1 MTVSAPGHLLCER
14 RANPLGLDVAK
25 PRLSWQL
32 CDKRRGARQTAYQV
46 RTAGTP
52 AVLKAG
58 SELLWDSGRV
68 ESDRSVHVPYE
79 GPAPA
84 SKQRCYWH
92 VRVWDGNGV
101 ESPWS
106 EPAWFE
112 TGLLD
117 RKDWEAEWI
126 ASPLVGGPRTTVP
139 VPYMRRDITL
149 DGKVAAARLYI
160 TALGVFEAYING
172 QRVGDDV
179 LAPGWTYFPK
189 QVRYHVYDVAGLLKK
204 GNNALGAILGDG
216 WYCGHIEK
224 LPRQVH
230 GDRPKLL
237 ARLDV
242 ELADGSKRT
251 VLSDGS
257 WKTWFGPLL
266 EADLIMGEAYDA
278 RLEMPGW
285 NKPGFDD
292 SAWLPVKVM
301 PDEGMKLAAYRGP
314 TMRCVEEI
322 KPVAEPWKGR
332 HGWVFDLGQN
342 MVGVVRLKI
351 KGDAGTTVWIRHAE
365 MMNPD
370 DSLHTE
376 NLRTARAS
384 DYYTFKGDGI
394 EEWTPRFTFHGFRY
408 VELQGI
414 RKKPPRNAV
423 TGVVIH
429 SEMASTGRFKCS
441 DKLVNQLQHN
451 IQWGQKGNFLDVPTD
466 CPQRDERLGWTGDA
480 QVFIRTACFNMDV
493 SGFFTKWLQDI
504 RDAQG
509 PKGTV
514 PSIVPISAPGLAG
527 TDGGPAWADATTIC
541 ALTIYEEYGDVRA
554 LEEHYDCMV
563 RYVKYQAD
571 TARDYLRCWDGC
583 GYSQGFGD
591 WLALDGSGVWS
602 GGTPKELIGTAFFA
616 RSTQLLAQAARA
628 LGRQRD
634 AVKYEK
640 QYESIRNAFQK
651 KFVTPR
657 GLIAGRTQTCYVLAL
672 HFDLLPEGLREAAL
686 AELVR
691 DIEKRGM
698 KLSTGF
704 VGTAYLPHVLTRFGR
719 TDIAYALLAQREWPS
734 WLYAVTRGATTIW
747 ERWDG
752 WTHDKGFQDK
762 AMNSFNHYAY
772 GAIGE
777 WLYRTVA
784 GLGVDPAHPGY
795 KHLVIRPLPGGGLTR
810 AEAEL
815 QTMYGPAK
823 SGWKIRGERLRMEV
837 VVPPN
842 ATATVY
848 VPGAAAGKV
857 TEAGKPASKAEGVST
872 VEKGVF
878 DVGAGSYVFECDWP
892 KT

>member
-1 MTVSAPGHLLCER
+1 MKVSAPERLRCEYR
-14 RANPLGLDVAK
+14 VNPLGIDVAQ

-32 CDKRRGARQTAYQV
+32 RDKRRGARQTAYRV
-46 RTAGTP
+46 RAAGRP
-52 AVLKAG
+52 GDLEAG
-58 SELLWDSGRV
+58 DNLLWDSGRV
-68 ESDRSVHVPYE
+68 ESDQSVHVPYG

-84 SKQRCYWH
+84 SKQRCYWQ
-92 VRVWDGNGV
+92 VRTWDEGGA

-106 EPAWFE
+106 DPAWFE
-112 TGLLD
+112 MGLLD
-117 RKDWEAEWI
+117 REDWEAEWI
-126 ASPLVGGPRTTVP
+126 ASSLVGGPRTTVP
-139 VPYMRRDITL
+139 VPYMRKDIAL
-149 DGKVAAARLYI
+149 DGAVAAARLYI
-160 TALGVFEAYING
+160 TALGVFEAHING
-172 QRVGDDV
+172 RRVGEDV

-189 QVRYHVYDVAGLLKK
+189 QVRYHVYDVARLLKK
-204 GNNALGAILGDG
+204 GDNTLGAILGDG

-237 ARLDV
+237 ARLEV
-242 ELADGSKRT
+242 ELKDGTKQV
-251 VLSDGS
+251 VLSDGT
-257 WKTWFGPLL
+257 WKTCFGPLL

-285 NKPGFDD
+285 DRPGFDD
-292 SAWLPVKVM
+292 SGWLPVKTM
-301 PDEGMKLAAYRGP
+301 PDEGMDLVAYRGP
-314 TMRCVEEI
+314 AMRCVEEI
-322 KPVAEPWKGR
+322 KPVAKPRKGR
-332 HGWVFDLGQN
+332 HGWIFDLGQN

-351 KGDAGTTVWIRHAE
+351 EGAAGKTVTIRHAE

-376 NLRTARAS
+376 NLRTARAT
-384 DYYTFKGDGI
+384 DYYTPAGNGV

-414 RKKPPRNAV
+414 REQPRRDAV

-429 SEMASTGRFKCS
+429 SDMESTGRFKCS

-451 IQWGQKGNFLDVPTD
+451 IRWGQKGNFLDVPTD

-480 QVFIRTACFNMDV
+480 QVFIRTACFNMEV
-493 SGFFTKWLQDI
+493 AGFFTKWLQDI
-504 RDAQG
+504 RDAEG
-509 PKGTV
+509 PEGTV

-527 TDGGPAWADATTIC
+527 SDGGPAWADATTIC
-541 ALTIYEEYGDVRA
+541 ALTIYEEYGDLRA

-563 RYVKYQAD
+563 RYVAYQSS
-571 TARDYLRCWDGC
+571 TARDYLRCRDGC

-591 WLALDGSGVWS
+591 WLALDGGEGWS
-602 GGTPKELIGTAFFA
+602 GRTHKELIGTVFFA

-628 LGRQRD
+628 LGKARD
-634 AVKYEK
+634 ASRYEK
-640 QYESIRNAFQK
+640 QYEKIRKAFQK
-651 KFVTPR
+651 RFVTPG
-657 GLIAGRTQTCYVLAL
+657 GLVAGQTQTCYVLAL
-672 HFDLLPEGLREAAL
+672 HFDLLPESLREAAL

-698 KLSTGF
+698 KLSSGF
-704 VGTAYLPHVLTRFGR
+704 VGTSYLPHVLTRFGK
-719 TDIAYALLAQREWPS
+719 TDIAYALLAQEEWPS
-734 WLYAVTRGATTIW
+734 WLYAVTQGATTIW

-784 GLGVDPAHPGY
+784 GLGVDPAKPGY
-795 KHLVIRPLPGGGLTR
+795 KHLVIRPLPGGKLTH

-815 QTMYGPAK
+815 RTMYGIAK
-823 SGWKIRGERLRMEV
+823 SGWRIKGKKLRMEV

-842 ATATVY
+842 TTAAVHI
-848 VPGAAAGKV
+848 PGPVAGKV
-857 TEAGKPASKAEGVST
+857 TESGKPAGDADGVSVVDENT
-872 VEKGVF
+872 LEVT
-878 DVGAGSYVFECDWP
+878 AGSYVFETRWED
-892 KT
+892 K